1 MFEANFQ
8 IKMADFAVILKFQFF
23 QQDFKLS
30 NLPSASL
37 NIQDV
42 FGKFLKYI
50 SFSSID
56 FALSISRPNHGL
68 GLLKPNCTL
77 VDRPILRYYELL
89 GLIIL

>member
-8 IKMADFAVILKFQFF
+8 IKMADFAVIFKVSICATRFQV
-23 QQDFKLS
+23 FKS
-30 NLPSASL
+30 SASL
-37 NIQDV
+37 NIQYV
-42 FGKFLKYI
+42 FGEFLKYI

-56 FALSISRPNHGL
+56 FASSISRPSHVL